1 MYASDNHAEWSSN
14 ANNLDAMKKAITSI
28 RELSTKGLMQ
38 KGLSKEA
45 VSAKFVAD
53 EAVFYIVTPWEV
65 TEIMTNYAKAHNKT
79 LAQVKTEDIG
89 AMSTSKLFAMDANSP
104 NAEKIFCDSHGFM
117 MSTTVTDINKKA
129 AILEFI
135 KWFTETGTVGA
146 SWAEAG
152 HISLSNTI
160 NGDSAY
166 QQNDFVQ
173 NYISKFYPDISK
185 LEGLGNTPLANTMTA
200 CFGQI
205 LTDALKNNTDT
216 QDAAI
221 IEEQQKK
228 YNEAYDFSKM

>member
-1 MYASDNHAEWSSN
+1 
-14 ANNLDAMKKAITSI
+14 
-28 RELSTKGLMQ
+28 
-38 KGLSKEA
+38 
-45 VSAKFVAD
+45 
-53 EAVFYIVTPWEV
+53 
-65 TEIMTNYAKAHNKT
+65 
-79 LAQVKTEDIG
+79 
-89 AMSTSKLFAMDANSP
+89 MSTSKLFTADSSSA

-135 KWFTETGTVGA
+135 KWFTETGSIGA

-160 NGDSAY
+160 NTDATY
-166 QQNDFVQ
+166 KQNDFVN

-205 LTDALKNNTDT
+205 LTDALKNNSDT

-221 IEEQQKK
+221 IAEQQKK